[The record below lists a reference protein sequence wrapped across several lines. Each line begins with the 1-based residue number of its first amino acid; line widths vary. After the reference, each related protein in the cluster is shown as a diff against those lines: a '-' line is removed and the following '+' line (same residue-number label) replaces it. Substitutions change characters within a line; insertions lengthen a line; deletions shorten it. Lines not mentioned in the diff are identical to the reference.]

1 MRALWT
7 GAISFGLVNIPVK
20 IYSATQDSNLD
31 LDMLDKNDHAH
42 IKYKRVNE
50 NTGKEVSNE
59 NIVKGFDY
67 EGSLVVLESEDFK
80 KASAEKT
87 DLIEIIEFV
96 NAVEVNTMFYE
107 TPYYVEPQ
115 KSGSKAYAL
124 LRSALEETKMAGL
137 CTFIMRNKENL
148 ALIKTEGNALVMNK
162 IRFQEEIR
170 ESEEL
175 NLPVGKDLV
184 KPAELKMAVELVKQ
198 LSAKFDLS
206 KYKDNY
212 SVNLL
217 KLIKDKA
224 QGKKPET
231 PKLRVTH
238 STKKDLIQQLQES
251 LNIKKAS

>member
-1 MRALWT
+1 MKALWT

-50 NTGKEVSNE
+50 NTGKEVANE

-67 EGSLVVLESEDFK
+67 EGSLVVLETEDFE

-96 NAVEVNTMFYE
+96 NSVEVNTMFYE

-124 LRSALEETKMAGL
+124 LRAALEETKMAGL

-148 ALIKTEGNALVMNK
+148 ALIKTEGSVLVMNK

-170 ESEEL
+170 KIEDL
-175 NLPVGKDLV
+175 NLPGGKETV
-184 KPAELKMAVELVKQ
+184 KPAELKMAVALVKQ
-198 LSAKFDLS
+198 LSAKVDLS

-224 QGKKPET
+224 QGKQVEA
-231 PKLRVTH
+231 PKFRVTH

-251 LNIKKAS
+251 LKIKKAS

>member
-31 LDMLDKNDHAH
+31 LDMLDKNDHSH
-42 IKYKRVNE
+42 IKFKRVNE
-50 NTGKEVSNE
+50 HTGKEVAYE
-59 NIVKGFDY
+59 NIVKGYEY
-67 EGSLVVLESEDFK
+67 EGSLVVLEEGDFK

-96 NAVEVNTMFYE
+96 DAAEINTMFYE

-115 KSGSKAYAL
+115 KSGGKAYAL
-124 LRSALEETKMAGL
+124 LRAAMEETKMAGL

-148 ALIKTEGNALVMNK
+148 ALIKTEGNAIIMNK

-170 ESEEL
+170 ETEDL
-175 NLPVGKDLV
+175 NLPSGKDIV
-184 KPAELKMAVELVKQ
+184 KPAELKMAVSLVKQ
-198 LSAKFDLS
+198 LTGKFDLS

-212 SVNLL
+212 SVNLM
-217 KLIKDKA
+217 KVIKAKA
-224 QGKKPET
+224 SGKKVEA

-238 STKKDLIQQLQES
+238 STKKDLMQQLQES
-251 LNIKKAS
+251 LNLKAS